1 MRVIPA
7 IDLKNGQCV
16 RLKKGDYDT
25 VFKVAE
31 DAVETARR
39 FLDAG
44 ATLIH
49 MVDLDAA
56 KDGTHANYDVVAR
69 VIRETGATVEL
80 GGGIRT
86 MEDIENVFGLG
97 VWRVIIG
104 SAAVR
109 NPPFV
114 VEAVKE
120 YGDKIVIGVD
130 AKSKTVRTD
139 GWLGDSG
146 ENYISF
152 AERMESYGVK
162 NIIFT
167 DIDKDGML
175 AGPNFDQLAA
185 LRASVAC
192 CLIASGGV
200 STIEDIR
207 RLKKLG
213 IEGAIAGRAV
223 YTGTLDLAAAIREAA
238 DD

>member
-80 GGGIRT
+80 GGGIRA
-86 MEDIENVFGLG
+86 MEDIENVFSLG

-109 NPPFV
+109 NPQFV
-114 VEAVKE
+114 VEAVKK

>member
-1 MRVIPA
+1 MIVIPA

-16 RLKKGDYDT
+16 RLQKGDYET
-25 VFKVAE
+25 VHKVAE
-31 DAVETARR
+31 DAVEAARR
-39 FLDAG
+39 FLAAG
-44 ATLIH
+44 ARMIH

-56 KDGTHANYDVVAR
+56 KDGERLNYGVVER
-69 VIRETGATVEL
+69 VIRETGAAVEL
-80 GGGIRT
+80 GGGIRS
-86 MEDIENVFGLG
+86 MQDIERVLALG
-97 VWRVIIG
+97 VQRVIIG

-114 VEAVKE
+114 VEAVKT
-120 YGDKIVIGVD
+120 YGDRIVIGVD
-130 AKSKTVRTD
+130 AKSETVRTD

-146 ENYISF
+146 ENYIAF

-185 LRASVAC
+185 LRASVSC
-192 CLIASGGV
+192 KLVASGGV
-200 STIEDIR
+200 STVQDIL

-223 YTGTLDLAAAIREAA
+223 YTGTLDLAAAIREAE
-238 DD
+238 

>member
-1 MRVIPA
+1 MIVIPA
-7 IDLKNGQCV
+7 IDLKDGQCV
-16 RLKKGDYDT
+16 RLQKGDYDT
-25 VFKVAE
+25 VHKVAE

-39 FLDAG
+39 FLAAG
-44 ATLIH
+44 ARMIH

-56 KDGTHANYDVVAR
+56 KDGERMNYGVVGR
-69 VIRETGATVEL
+69 VIRETGAAVEL
-80 GGGIRT
+80 GGGIRS
-86 MEDIENVFGLG
+86 MQDIERVLALG
-97 VWRVIIG
+97 VQRVIIG

-114 VEAVKE
+114 VEAVKA
-120 YGDKIVIGVD
+120 YGDRIVIGVD
-130 AKSKTVRTD
+130 AKSETVRTD

-146 ENYISF
+146 ENYIAF

-185 LRASVAC
+185 LRASVSC
-192 CLIASGGV
+192 KLVASGGV
-200 STIEDIR
+200 STVQDIL

-223 YTGTLDLAAAIREAA
+223 YTGTLDLAAAIREAE
-238 DD
+238 

>member
-1 MRVIPA
+1 MIVIPA
-7 IDLKNGQCV
+7 IDLKDGQCV
-16 RLKKGDYDT
+16 RLQKGDYDT
-25 VFKVAE
+25 VHKVTE

-39 FLDAG
+39 FLAAG
-44 ATLIH
+44 ARMIH

-56 KDGTHANYDVVAR
+56 KDGERMNYGVVGR
-69 VIRETGATVEL
+69 VIRETGAAVEL
-80 GGGIRT
+80 GGGIRS
-86 MEDIENVFGLG
+86 MQDIERVLALG
-97 VWRVIIG
+97 VQRVIIG

-114 VEAVKE
+114 VEAVKA
-120 YGDKIVIGVD
+120 YGDRIVIGVD
-130 AKSKTVRTD
+130 AKSETVRTD

-146 ENYISF
+146 ENYIAF

-185 LRASVAC
+185 LRASVSC
-192 CLIASGGV
+192 KLVASGGV
-200 STIEDIR
+200 STVQDIL

-223 YTGTLDLAAAIREAA
+223 YTGTLDLAAAIREAE
-238 DD
+238 

>member
-1 MRVIPA
+1 MKVIPA
-7 IDLKNGQCV
+7 IDLKSGQCV
-16 RLKKGDYDT
+16 RLQKGDYGT
-25 VFKVAE
+25 VHKVAE
-31 DAVETARR
+31 DAVETAQR
-39 FLDAG
+39 FLAAG

-56 KDGTHANYDVVAR
+56 KDGGHANYDVVER

-86 MEDIENVFGLG
+86 MADVETVLGLG
-97 VWRVIIG
+97 VPRVIIG

-109 NPPFV
+109 DPAFV
-114 VEAVKE
+114 MQAVKT

-130 AKSKTVRTD
+130 ARSETVRTD

-185 LRASVAC
+185 LRASVSC
-192 CLIASGGV
+192 KLVASGGV
-200 STIEDIR
+200 STLEDIR
-207 RLKKLG
+207 QLKKLG

-238 DD
+238 L

>member
-1 MRVIPA
+1 MIVIPA
-7 IDLKNGQCV
+7 IDLKDGQCV
-16 RLKKGDYDT
+16 RLQKGDYDT
-25 VFKVAE
+25 VHKVAE

-39 FLDAG
+39 FLAAG
-44 ATLIH
+44 ARMIH

-56 KDGTHANYDVVAR
+56 KDGERMNYGVVGR
-69 VIRETGATVEL
+69 VIREIGAAVEL
-80 GGGIRT
+80 GGGIRS
-86 MEDIENVFGLG
+86 MQDIERVLALG
-97 VWRVIIG
+97 VQRVIIG

-114 VEAVKE
+114 VEAVKA
-120 YGDKIVIGVD
+120 YGDRIVIGVD
-130 AKSKTVRTD
+130 AKSETVRTD

-146 ENYISF
+146 ENYIAF

-185 LRASVAC
+185 LRASVSC
-192 CLIASGGV
+192 KLVASGGV
-200 STIEDIR
+200 STVQDIL

-223 YTGTLDLAAAIREAA
+223 YTGTLDLAAAIREAE
-238 DD
+238 

>member
-7 IDLKNGQCV
+7 IDLKDGQCV
-16 RLKKGDYDT
+16 RLQKGDYDT
-25 VFKVAE
+25 VHKVAE

-86 MEDIENVFGLG
+86 MADMENVLKLG

-146 ENYISF
+146 ENYIAF

-167 DIDKDGML
+167 DIDKDCWP
-175 AGPNFDQLAA
+175 ARTSTSSPRCARR
-185 LRASVAC
+185 LRAA
-192 CLIASGGV
+192 
-200 STIEDIR
+200 
-207 RLKKLG
+207 
-213 IEGAIAGRAV
+213 
-223 YTGTLDLAAAIREAA
+223 
-238 DD
+238 

>member
-1 MRVIPA
+1 MIVIPA
-7 IDLKNGQCV
+7 IDLKDGQCV
-16 RLKKGDYDT
+16 RLQKGDYDT
-25 VFKVAE
+25 VHKVAE

-39 FLDAG
+39 FLAAG
-44 ATLIH
+44 ARMIH

-56 KDGTHANYDVVAR
+56 KDGERMNYGVVGR
-69 VIRETGATVEL
+69 VIRETGAAVEL
-80 GGGIRT
+80 GGGIRS
-86 MEDIENVFGLG
+86 MQDIERVLALG
-97 VWRVIIG
+97 VQRVIIG
-104 SAAVR
+104 SAAMR

-114 VEAVKE
+114 VEAVKA
-120 YGDKIVIGVD
+120 YGDRIVIGVD
-130 AKSKTVRTD
+130 AKSETVRTD

-146 ENYISF
+146 ENYIAF

-185 LRASVAC
+185 LRASVSC
-192 CLIASGGV
+192 KLVASGGV
-200 STIEDIR
+200 STVQDIL

-223 YTGTLDLAAAIREAA
+223 YTGTLDLAAAIREAE
-238 DD
+238 